1 MVVLACCFSKN
12 YVENTMKVKVKLFV
26 SGVVFNEIVI
36 ARNYNDAKKTAL
48 ARNPTATIV
57 SITAIF

>member
-1 MVVLACCFSKN
+1 
-12 YVENTMKVKVKLFV
+12 MKVKVKLFV